1 MSLVLTA
8 SFPSGISHV
17 TSSQILFQDTMY
29 KYKPYNILNVY
40 MKNSYQFSSSRNVSK
55 YSRKIERFIQ
65 YQQKLFVI
73 NVGMF
78 DK

>member
-17 TSSQILFQDTMY
+17 TSSKILFQDTMY

-40 MKNSYQFSSSRNVSK
+40 MKNSYQFSSSRNVS
-55 YSRKIERFIQ
+55 RKIERIIQ

-73 NVGMF
+73 NVCLLSKNGL
-78 DK
+78 